1 LASFPPTNLASFPRV
16 KTADL
21 DYELPEALIAAHPTE
36 RRDGARLLIL
46 DGDSLRDGQVSEL
59 GQLIPEGSL
68 LVVNDTRVRRA
79 RIFGSRQGSGGRV
92 ELLFIRRVGGD
103 VDGREHWQ
111 AIGRA
116 SKPLRVGTS
125 VEWDEIRIEVLEKS
139 AEGTLLVAVHGCR
152 AEFESVL
159 DQRGHLPLPPYMR
172 RADEI
177 VDLERYQTVYA
188 RRTASAAAPTAGL
201 HLTPELFERLRERN
215 VEVARLELEIGLGT
229 FRAVTAQDLDDHPM
243 HAETIAVGPELV
255 QAVRAARER
264 KAKVVAVGTTV
275 VRALESAADPAQPGE
290 VRVTHGETRLLIQP
304 GYRFQVVDALLTNFH
319 APQSTLLALVSAFA
333 GYDAVMSAYR
343 HAVAARYR
351 FLSYGDAMWIPK
363 RRT

>member
-1 LASFPPTNLASFPRV
+1 M

-46 DGDSLRDGQVSEL
+46 EGDTLRDARVDEL
-59 GQLIPEGSL
+59 AELVPEGAL

-79 RIFGSRQGSGGRV
+79 RIFGSRQGSGGRI
-92 ELLFIRRVGGD
+92 ELLFIRRVLPD
-103 VDGREHWQ
+103 DDGRERWQ

-116 SKPLRVGTS
+116 SKALRVGTS
-125 VEWDEIRIEVLEKS
+125 IEWDEVRIEVLEKS
-139 AEGTLLVAVHGCR
+139 AEATLLVAVDAGG
-152 AEFESVL
+152 ADFEQIL

-172 RADEI
+172 RADEAC
-177 VDLERYQTVYA
+177 DLERYQTVYA

-201 HLTPELFERLRERN
+201 HLTPELFERLARRQ
-215 VEVARLELEIGLGT
+215 VQLGRLELEIGLGT
-229 FRAVTAQDLDDHPM
+229 FRAVTASDLDDHPM
-243 HAETIAVGPELV
+243 HAETIAVGSELV
-255 QAVRAARER
+255 SAVRAARER
-264 KAKVVAVGTTV
+264 GRPIVAVGTTV
-275 VRALESAADPAQPGE
+275 VRALESAADPERPGE
-290 VRVTHGETRLLIQP
+290 VRVTQGETRLLIQP
-304 GYRFQVVDALLTNFH
+304 GYRFRVVDALLTNFH
-319 APQSTLLALVSAFA
+319 VPQSTLLALVSAFA

-363 RRT
+363 RRA

>member
-1 LASFPPTNLASFPRV
+1 M

-21 DYELPEALIAAHPTE
+21 DYELPEALIAAHPAE
-36 RRDGARLLIL
+36 RRDGARLLIVE
-46 DGDSLRDGQVSEL
+46 GDTLRDGMVTEL
-59 GQLIPEGSL
+59 AQLIPEGAL
-68 LVVNDTRVRRA
+68 VVVNDTRVRRA
-79 RIFGSRQGSGGRV
+79 RIFGSRQGSGGRI
-92 ELLFIRRVGGD
+92 ELLFIRRVSPA

-116 SKPLRVGTS
+116 SKPLRVGTR
-125 VEWDEIRIEVLEKS
+125 VEWDEVVVEVLEKS
-139 AEGTLLVAVHGCR
+139 TEGTLLVAVDAHGVD
-152 AEFESVL
+152 FEQLL

-172 RADEI
+172 RGDEV

-201 HLTPELFERLRERN
+201 HFTPELFERLRERN

-229 FRAVTAQDLDDHPM
+229 FRAVTADDLNDHPM

-264 KAKVVAVGTTV
+264 RAPVVAVGTTV
-275 VRALESAADPAQPGE
+275 VRALESAADPTRVGE
-290 VRVTHGETRLLIQP
+290 VRVMHGDTRLMIQP

-319 APQSTLLALVSAFA
+319 VPQSTLLALVSAFA
-333 GYDAVMSAYR
+333 GYDAVMAAYR

-363 RRT
+363 RRA

>member
-1 LASFPPTNLASFPRV
+1 V

-21 DYELPEALIAAHPTE
+21 DYELPEALIAAQPAE

-46 DGDSLRDGQVSEL
+46 EGDTLRDGMVDEL
-59 GQLIPEGSL
+59 AQLIPEGAL

-79 RIFGSRQGSGGRV
+79 RIFGSRQGSGGRI
-92 ELLFIRRVGGD
+92 ELLFIRRLSLD
-103 VDGREHWQ
+103 PDGRERWE

-116 SKPLRVGTS
+116 SKPLRVGTRID
-125 VEWDEIRIEVLEKS
+125 WDEIRIEVLEKS
-139 AEGTLLVAVHGCR
+139 VEGTLLVAVDTRG
-152 AEFESVL
+152 AEFEQIL
-159 DQRGHLPLPPYMR
+159 AQRGHLPLPPYMR
-172 RADEI
+172 RSDEA

-201 HLTPELFERLRERN
+201 HLTPQLFERLAERR

-229 FRAVTAQDLDDHPM
+229 FRAVTAEDLDDHPM

-264 KAKVVAVGTTV
+264 QAPIVAVGTTV
-275 VRALESAADPAQPGE
+275 VRALESAHDPARPGE

-304 GYRFQVVDALLTNFH
+304 GYQFRVVDALLTNFH
-319 APQSTLLALVSAFA
+319 VPQSTLLALVSAFA
-333 GYDAVMSAYR
+333 GYDAVMAAYR

-363 RRT
+363 RRA

>member
-1 LASFPPTNLASFPRV
+1 LFPRV

-21 DYELPEALIAAHPTE
+21 DYELPEALIAARPAE

-46 DGDSLRDGQVSEL
+46 EGDSLRDALVDDL
-59 GQLIPEGSL
+59 AQLIPEGAL

-79 RIFGSRQGSGGRV
+79 RIYGSRQGSGGRI
-92 ELLFIRRVGGD
+92 ELLFIRRLPSAT
-103 VDGREHWQ
+103 DGRERWE

-116 SKPLRVGTS
+116 SKPLRVGTRID
-125 VEWDEIRIEVLEKS
+125 WDESRIEVLDKS
-139 AEGTLLVAVHGCR
+139 AEGTLLVAVDARG
-152 AEFESVL
+152 ADFEQIL

-172 RADEI
+172 RADEA

-201 HLTPELFERLRERN
+201 HLTPQLFERLAQRQ
-215 VEVARLELEIGLGT
+215 VELGRLELEIGLGT

-243 HAETIAVGPELV
+243 HSETFAVGPELV
-255 QAVRAARER
+255 QAVRSARER
-264 KAKVVAVGTTV
+264 QAPIVAVGTTV
-275 VRALESAADPAQPGE
+275 VRALESAADPARPGE
-290 VRVTHGETRLLIQP
+290 VRVTEGETRLLIQP

-319 APQSTLLALVSAFA
+319 VPQSTLLALVSAFA

-343 HAVAARYR
+343 HAVAASYR
-351 FLSYGDAMWIPK
+351 FLSYGDAMWIP
-363 RRT
+363 RRRA